1 MKDNESLISVGIP
14 FYNAERFLT
23 HAIESVINQT
33 YQNWELLL
41 VDDGST
47 DSSLHIAKKFVEKDN
62 RIKLFSDSKNKA
74 LAARLNE
81 LSKLSS
87 GNYIARM
94 DADDIMHPQRLE
106 KQIQFLQEYPSIDVL
121 GTNAYTIDE
130 NNMVI
135 GRRLAKT
142 QGLEVVKSFIHPSI
156 MGKKRWFLENPYDE
170 EAIRIEDAE
179 LWYRTN
185 DYSSFY
191 IMYEPLL
198 FYREFGADYYK
209 KYLLANSSRR
219 HILSKYSSN
228 NLYWKKFYYS
238 NLLKGAIYRVAN
250 LFNKEQFFINRR
262 SEVIFSKKQK
272 LEKFLIQNLLEL

>member
-74 LAARLNE
+74 IAARLNE

-106 KQIQFLQEYPSIDVL
+106 TQLQILTDNPSIDVL
-121 GTNAYTIDE
+121 GANAYVIDE
-130 NNMVI
+130 NDLVFGM
-135 GRRLAKT
+135 RYR
-142 QGLEVVKSFIHPSI
+142 QQSGLIKVEHFIHPTI
-156 MGKKRWFLENPYDE
+156 MARKQWFLDNSYDE
-170 EAIRIEDAE
+170 KAIRIEDAE
-179 LWYRTN
+179 LWYRTK
-185 DYSSFY
+185 DYSNFV
-191 IMYEPLL
+191 ITNEPLL
-198 FYREFGADYYK
+198 FYREFGGEYFK
-209 KYLLANSSRR
+209 KYFAAQECKDY
-219 HILSKYSSN
+219 ILTKYYNNAYWQRFFLGNLIKGNIYFLGSK
-228 NLYWKKFYYS
+228 
-238 NLLKGAIYRVAN
+238 LK
-250 LFNKEQFFINRR
+250 LEQSFINKR
-262 SEVIFSKKQK
+262 SEVIFSNKKTIK
-272 LEKFLIQNLLEL
+272 ELLDSV